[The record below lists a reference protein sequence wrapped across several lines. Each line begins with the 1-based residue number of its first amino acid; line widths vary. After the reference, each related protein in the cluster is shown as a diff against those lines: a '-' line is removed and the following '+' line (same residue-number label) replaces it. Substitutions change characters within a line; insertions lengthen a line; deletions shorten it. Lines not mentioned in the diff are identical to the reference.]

1 MPGYSKASRGL
12 SVLLRVV
19 GILTDT
25 TISPGLPSRQR
36 GDRWT
41 IHAGRNLPDKE
52 FRYHRT
58 VIVTAAVY
66 PGFGSRLAPLPLTY
80 GHWAGFTPH
89 TSSYEFAQ
97 CCVFGKQS
105 PPPGFCDPLPHPKG
119 HGVRAP
125 LIPKLRGQF
134 AEFLEESYPDRLRL
148 LTQPICVDLRYG
160 QLCFNGR
167 DVVSWQPGVTPVG
180 EV

>member
-1 MPGYSKASRGL
+1 MDNTARLDYPHVQGGISLAAPPAPEGGLPSLPPILRRTRRQSMPGYSKASRGL
-12 SVLLRVV
+12 SVLPRVV

-36 GDRWT
+36 GGRWT

-105 PPPGFCDPLPHPKG
+105 PPPGFCDPLPHYKARHAGTPSPEVTG
-119 HGVRAP
+119 
-125 LIPKLRGQF
+125 
-134 AEFLEESYPDRLRL
+134 S
-148 LTQPICVDLRYG
+148 ICRV
-160 QLCFNGR
+160 
-167 DVVSWQPGVTPVG
+167 P
-180 EV
+180 

>member
-1 MPGYSKASRGL
+1 MDHTARLDYPRVKGGISPAAPSRPKAGLPCLPPILRMTRKQSMPGYSKASRGL
-12 SVLLRVV
+12 SVLPRVV

-25 TISPGLPSRQR
+25 TISPGLSSRQR

-66 PGFGSRLAPLPLTY
+66 PGFGSGLAPIPLTY

-89 TSSYEFAQ
+89 TSSFEFAQ

-105 PPPGFCDPLPHPKG
+105 PPPGFCDPLPHLKAR
-119 HGVRAP
+119 RAGTP
-125 LIPKLRGQF
+125 
-134 AEFLEESYPDRLRL
+134 YPEV
-148 LTQPICVDLRYG
+148 TGSICRV
-160 QLCFNGR
+160 
-167 DVVSWQPGVTPVG
+167 P
-180 EV
+180 

>member
-12 SVLLRVV
+12 SVLPRVV

-25 TISPGLPSRQR
+25 TISPGIPSRQR
-36 GDRWT
+36 GGRWT

-52 FRYHRT
+52 FRYLRT

-105 PPPGFCDPLPHPKG
+105 PPPGFCDPLPPERTACGHPLSRSY
-119 HGVRAP
+119 GVNLP
-125 LIPKLRGQF
+125 SSLRGLHPN
-134 AEFLEESYPDRLRL
+134 ALGY
-148 LTQPICVDLRYG
+148 
-160 QLCFNGR
+160 
-167 DVVSWQPGVTPVG
+167 
-180 EV
+180 